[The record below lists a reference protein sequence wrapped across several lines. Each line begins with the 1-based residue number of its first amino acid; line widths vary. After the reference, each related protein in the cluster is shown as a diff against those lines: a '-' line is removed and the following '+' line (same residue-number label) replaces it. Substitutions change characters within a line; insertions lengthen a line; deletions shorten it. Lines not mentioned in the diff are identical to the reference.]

1 METYFKVKKEPFAL
15 LLLTTFVLLFVL
27 AIRPLSNI
35 YFRDKV
41 MFGISL
47 DNVIWIIPGFLITC
61 WLVYLATRKILYSI
75 LATWIHVITTVVS
88 TLLLVTILYMGINP
102 TPLISVSQ
110 ELVGNLIQ
118 LVTLL
123 FISGQFIYLG
133 NLILG
138 LINRN
143 KTI

>member
-1 METYFKVKKEPFAL
+1 METYFNVKKEPFAL

-27 AIRPLSNI
+27 ATRPLSNI
-35 YFRDKV
+35 DFRDKV
-41 MFGISL
+41 MFGVPL
-47 DNVIWIIPGFLITC
+47 DNVIWIFPSFLISC
-61 WLVYLATRKILYSI
+61 WLVYLASRKILYSI

-88 TLLLVTILYMGINP
+88 TLLLVTILYIGINP
-102 TPLISVSQ
+102 IPLISVRQ
-110 ELVGNLIQ
+110 ELVGNLSQ

-133 NLILG
+133 NIILG

>member
-1 METYFKVKKEPFAL
+1 METYFNVKKEPFAL
-15 LLLTTFVLLFVL
+15 LLLTIFVLLFVL
-27 AIRPLSNI
+27 AISPLSNI
-35 YFRDKV
+35 DFRDKV

-133 NLILG
+133 NIILG

>member
-35 YFRDKV
+35 DFRDKV

-88 TLLLVTILYMGINP
+88 TLLLVTILYIGINP
-102 TPLISVSQ
+102 IPLISVRQ
-110 ELVGNLIQ
+110 VLVGNLIQ

-123 FISGQFIYLG
+123 FNSGQFIYLG

>member
-35 YFRDKV
+35 DFRDKV

-88 TLLLVTILYMGINP
+88 TLLLVTILYIGINP
-102 TPLISVSQ
+102 IPLISVRQ
-110 ELVGNLIQ
+110 VLVGNLIQ

-133 NLILG
+133 NIILG

>member
-1 METYFKVKKEPFAL
+1 METYFNLKKEPFAL

-35 YFRDKV
+35 DFRDKV

-88 TLLLVTILYMGINP
+88 TLLLVTILYLGINP
-102 TPLISVSQ
+102 IPLISVRQ

-133 NLILG
+133 NIILG